1 MELDKHIK
9 NNPLLYKTFLL
20 ALEIIRLYKYL
31 TEEKHEY
38 VMSKQLLKAGTSIGA
53 NSNEAV
59 AGQSKKDFIAKLGIA
74 RKEGS
79 ETKYWL
85 TLLVFSEYLTDSNV
99 KTAMSLLD
107 ESMSMICSSIIT
119 AKKNQEMKSR
129 NQPSEIKE
137 KEDFTGQENQKAESN
152 SKLRL

>member
-1 MELDKHIK
+1 MELDDRIK

-31 TEEKHEY
+31 IEEKHEY
-38 VMSKQLLKAGTSIGA
+38 VMSKQLLKAGTSVGA

-59 AGQSKKDFIAKLGIA
+59 SGQSKKDFISKLGIA

-85 TLLVFSEYLTDSNV
+85 TLLVFSEYLTEAKV

-107 ESMSMICSSIIT
+107 ESMNMICSSIIT
-119 AKKNQEMKSR
+119 AKKNH
-129 NQPSEIKE
+129 EIKIR
-137 KEDFTGQENQKAESN
+137 NQKAES
-152 SKLRL
+152 

>member
-20 ALEIIRLYKYL
+20 SLEIIKLYKYL
-31 TEEKHEY
+31 TEVKHEY
-38 VMSKQLLKAGTSIGA
+38 VMSKQLLKCGTSVGA

-85 TLLVFSEYLTDSNV
+85 TLLVFSEYLTEANV
-99 KTAMSLLD
+99 KIAIGLLD
-107 ESMSMICSSIIT
+107 ESMNMICSSIIT
-119 AKKNQEMKSR
+119 AKKKQEMKSK
-129 NQPSEIKE
+129 NHKSE
-137 KEDFTGQENQKAESN
+137 S
-152 SKLRL
+152 